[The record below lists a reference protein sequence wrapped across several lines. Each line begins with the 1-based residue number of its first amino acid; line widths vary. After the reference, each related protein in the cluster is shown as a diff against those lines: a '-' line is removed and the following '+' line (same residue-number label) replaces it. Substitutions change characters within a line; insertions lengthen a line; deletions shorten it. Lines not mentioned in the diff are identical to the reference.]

1 MLDAKQ
7 TRPSP
12 VSERVWL
19 RQTISV
25 YDIHTTVAPTST
37 DSSVFIRILR
47 GMYGYT
53 GTMLHYTEE
62 CARRFR
68 GQL

>member
-1 MLDAKQ
+1 ML
-7 TRPSP
+7 
-12 VSERVWL
+12 
-19 RQTISV
+19 
-25 YDIHTTVAPTST
+25 TVGIAVPPTST

-47 GMYGYT
+47 GKYGYT

-68 GQL
+68 GQLLLPTCCPW